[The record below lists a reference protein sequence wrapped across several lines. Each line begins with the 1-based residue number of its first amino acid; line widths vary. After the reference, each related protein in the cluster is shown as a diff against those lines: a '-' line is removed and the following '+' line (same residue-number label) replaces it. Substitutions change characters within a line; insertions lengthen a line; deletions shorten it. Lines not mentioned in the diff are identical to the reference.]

1 MRLSLLVSRLSSSSS
16 KESGLMMSSRKLKSV
31 LFALQDKEAEKA
43 LFELSKSP
51 LYHKVDNKQLMST
64 ANTVYWITLSCSALH
79 LVELFGSV
87 LLGEHDFVPDYDDD
101 GE

>member
-1 MRLSLLVSRLSSSSS
+1 
-16 KESGLMMSSRKLKSV
+16 MMSSRKLKSV
-31 LFALQDKEAEKA
+31 QLALQDKEAEKA
-43 LFELSKSP
+43 LFESSKSP

-64 ANTVYWITLSCSALH
+64 ANTVYWIMLSCSALH

-87 LLGEHDFVPDYDDD
+87 RLGEHDFVPDYDDD